1 MTDDPKK
8 RPLPPL
14 SKEAREA
21 RRPLPVDELRDA
33 LQDRVHRDP
42 GRARAARTVRGPRR
56 SREDA
61 LFDAVAPIA
70 EALVDLRRRAEQLG
84 IFVEE
89 RELLA
94 CPSCGLMEDVAVGG
108 LLLTYFGERGD
119 DTGLRF
125 AEQSDGTFRCP
136 SCGLSVSPPPIDID
150 NSTAPDGAELTTEQA
165 AAILNVSAEYLARL
179 LDDGCIPFQEQEGH
193 RLVDREALLAFKRDR
208 DRDRAT
214 SLDDLARLS
223 EDLGGY
229 EEIPEDG

>member
-1 MTDDPKK
+1 MTDDPKR

-56 SREDA
+56 GKEDA

-70 EALVDLRRRAEQLG
+70 EALVDIRRRAEQLG
-84 IFVEE
+84 MFVEE
-89 RELLA
+89 RDLLA
-94 CPSCGLMEDVAVGG
+94 CPGCGLMEDVAIGG
-108 LLLTYFGERGD
+108 VLFTYFGEQGD

-125 AEQSDGTFRCP
+125 AEQPDGTFRCP
-136 SCGLSVSPPPIDID
+136 SCGATVSTPEVDIE
-150 NSTAPDGAELTTEQA
+150 NGPAPDCDELTPEQA
-165 AAILNVSAEYLARL
+165 AATLNVSTEYLARL
-179 LDDGCIPFQEQEGH
+179 LDEGCIPFRERAGH
-193 RLVDREALLAFKRDR
+193 RLVDREALIAFKRDR